1 MKEQTK
7 ESSAT
12 LLLFGFLLAFVGVFL
27 YIGGVFTPIGIKMN
41 SQVSLANLSIVLGV
55 FLVAVAGYSLARPGA
70 VGQAMRAFPRA
81 NAPGYVLI
89 LAATA
94 WFLWNIQS
102 EDMAD
107 YREIK
112 HWFYIGFGAV
122 GIGSCIYLR
131 DFLAVRGLAVFML
144 LLAKLMLDTQRHY
157 MLDTPVAHMSEWRLV
172 FAVWAYMIIVMSMWM
187 VISPWRM
194 RDMIEWMLAKPRRLA
209 AKGWFRLVFGIL
221 LIVLGLTVFG
231 IPAAAAN

>member
-1 MKEQTK
+1 MNEQSK
-7 ESSAT
+7 ESPASIP
-12 LLLFGFLLAFVGVFL
+12 LFGFLLVFVGMFL
-27 YIGGVFTPIGIKMN
+27 YIGIRMN
-41 SQVSLANLSIVLGV
+41 SEVSLANLSVLLGV
-55 FLVAVAGYSLARPGA
+55 FLAAVSGYSLAKPDA
-70 VGQAMRAFPRA
+70 VARVLRAFPRA
-81 NAPGYVLI
+81 NTPGYMLM

-94 WFLWNIQS
+94 WFLWNIRI

-122 GIGSCIYLR
+122 GIGSCIFLR

-144 LLAKLMLDTQRHY
+144 LLAKLMLDTQRNY
-157 MLDTPVAHMSEWRLV
+157 MLATPEAYMSEWRLV
-172 FAVWAYMIIVMSMWM
+172 FAVWAYMIIVMSMWL

-194 RDMIEWMLAKPRRLA
+194 RDMIEWMLAKPGRLVV
-209 AKGWFRLVFGIL
+209 KGWFRLGFGIL

-231 IPAAAAN
+231 IPDAAAN

>member
-55 FLVAVAGYSLARPGA
+55 FLVAVAGYSLARPAA

-122 GIGSCIYLR
+122 GIGSCFYLR

-157 MLDTPVAHMSEWRLV
+157 MLDTPVAHVSEWRLV
-172 FAVWAYMIIVMSMWM
+172 FPVWAYMIIVMSMWM

-194 RDMIEWMLAKPRRLA
+194 RDMIQWMLAKPRRLA
-209 AKGWFRLVFGIL
+209 AKGWFRLGFGIL
-221 LIVLGLTVFG
+221 LIALGLTVFD
-231 IPAAAAN
+231 IPDAPAN

>member
-1 MKEQTK
+1 MP
-7 ESSAT
+7 
-12 LLLFGFLLAFVGVFL
+12 LFGFLLVFVGMFL
-27 YIGGVFTPIGIKMN
+27 YIGIKMN

-55 FLVAVAGYSLARPGA
+55 FWVAVAGYTLAKPVD
-70 VGQAMRAFPRA
+70 VGQALRAFPRA
-81 NAPGYVLI
+81 NAPGYVLM

-94 WFLWNIQS
+94 WFLWNIKI

-122 GIGSCIYLR
+122 GVGSCIFLR

-144 LLAKLMLDTQRHY
+144 LLAKLMLDTQRDY
-157 MLDTPVAHMSEWRLV
+157 MLAAPEAHMSEWRLV
-172 FAVWAYMIIVMSMWM
+172 FTVWAYAIIFMCMWW

-194 RDMIEWMLAKPRRLA
+194 RDLIEWMTAKPS
-209 AKGWFRLVFGIL
+209 RLVIKSWVRIALGIL
-221 LIVLGLTVFG
+221 LIALGLTVFG
-231 IPAAAAN
+231 IPDTAPE

>member
-1 MKEQTK
+1 MP
-7 ESSAT
+7 
-12 LLLFGFLLAFVGVFL
+12 LFGFLLVFVGMFL
-27 YIGGVFTPIGIKMN
+27 YIGIKMN

-81 NAPGYVLI
+81 NAPGYVVI

-94 WFLWNIQS
+94 WCLWNIQS

-144 LLAKLMLDTQRHY
+144 LLA
-157 MLDTPVAHMSEWRLV
+157 
-172 FAVWAYMIIVMSMWM
+172 
-187 VISPWRM
+187 
-194 RDMIEWMLAKPRRLA
+194 
-209 AKGWFRLVFGIL
+209 
-221 LIVLGLTVFG
+221 
-231 IPAAAAN
+231 

>member
-1 MKEQTK
+1 MNEQSK
-7 ESSAT
+7 ESPASIP
-12 LLLFGFLLAFVGVFL
+12 LFGFLLVFVGMFL
-27 YIGGVFTPIGIKMN
+27 YIGIRMN
-41 SQVSLANLSIVLGV
+41 SEVSLANLSVLLGV
-55 FLVAVAGYSLARPGA
+55 FLAAVSGYSLAKPDA
-70 VGQAMRAFPRA
+70 VARALRAFPRA
-81 NAPGYVLI
+81 NTPGYMLM

-94 WFLWNIQS
+94 WFLWNIRI

-122 GIGSCIYLR
+122 GIGSCIFLR

-144 LLAKLMLDTQRHY
+144 LLAKLMLDTQRNY
-157 MLDTPVAHMSEWRLV
+157 MLAAPEAYMSEWRLV
-172 FAVWAYMIIVMSMWM
+172 FAVWAYMIIVMSMWL

-194 RDMIEWMLAKPRRLA
+194 RDLIEWMLAKPGRLV
-209 AKGWFRLVFGIL
+209 AKGWFRLGFGIL

-231 IPAAAAN
+231 IPDAAAN

>member
-1 MKEQTK
+1 M
-7 ESSAT
+7 
-12 LLLFGFLLAFVGVFL
+12 
-27 YIGGVFTPIGIKMN
+27 
-41 SQVSLANLSIVLGV
+41 
-55 FLVAVAGYSLARPGA
+55 
-70 VGQAMRAFPRA
+70 
-81 NAPGYVLI
+81 

-94 WFLWNIQS
+94 WFLWNIRT

-122 GIGSCIYLR
+122 GIGSCIFLR

-144 LLAKLMLDTQRHY
+144 LLAKLMLDTQRNY
-157 MLDTPVAHMSEWRLV
+157 ILATPEAYRSPWRLV
-172 FAVWAYMIIVMSMWM
+172 LAVWAYMIIVMSMWL

-194 RDMIEWMLAKPRRLA
+194 RDMIEWMLAKPSRLVV
-209 AKGWFRLVFGIL
+209 KGWFRLGFGIL

-231 IPAAAAN
+231 IPDAAAN

>member
-1 MKEQTK
+1 MNDQKKELP
-7 ESSAT
+7 AT
-12 LLLFGFLLAFVGVFL
+12 LPLFSFLLAFVGMFL
-27 YIGGVFTPIGIKMN
+27 FVGIKMN
-41 SQVSLANLSIVLGV
+41 NQISLANLSVLLGV
-55 FLVAVAGYSLARPGA
+55 FLAALSGYSLARPAA

-144 LLAKLMLDTQRHY
+144 LLAKLMLDTQRNY
-157 MLDTPVAHMSEWRLV
+157 MLAAPEAYMSEWRLV
-172 FAVWAYMIIVMSMWM
+172 FAVWAYMIIVMSMWL

-194 RDMIEWMLAKPRRLA
+194 RDMIEWMLAKPGRLV
-209 AKGWFRLVFGIL
+209 AKGWFRLGFGIL

-231 IPAAAAN
+231 IPDAAAN